1 MDKLKETINTWFNSK
16 TDSEKRLIKVA
27 SVFFVLFLVIMLVT
41 TINKNVAESEKK
53 LNQQLELNSWA
64 KQQITVIQ
72 QANKTLGKTQS
83 NKQSITQVINSTAKK
98 YNVVVER
105 IQPQKDDLV
114 KVGIDEIGF
123 NSLMKWLTELQTKH
137 NINVQNIDFSKADSE
152 GVVKIRRLDLGRE

>member
-123 NSLMKWLTELQTKH
+123 NSLMNWLTELQTKH

>member
-1 MDKLKETINTWFNSK
+1 MDKLKQTINTWLNSK
-16 TDSEKRLIKVA
+16 TQSEKQLIKLA
-27 SVFFVLFLVIMLVT
+27 SLFFILFLVIILVT

-53 LNQQLELNSWA
+53 LTQQIELNSWA

-72 QANKTLGKTQS
+72 QANKSLGKTQS
-83 NKQSITQVINSTAKK
+83 NKQSITQVINSTAKR
-98 YNVVVER
+98 YNVLVER

-123 NSLMKWLTELQTKH
+123 NNLMNWLTELETKH
-137 NINVQNIDFSKADSE
+137 SINVQNIDFSKADSL